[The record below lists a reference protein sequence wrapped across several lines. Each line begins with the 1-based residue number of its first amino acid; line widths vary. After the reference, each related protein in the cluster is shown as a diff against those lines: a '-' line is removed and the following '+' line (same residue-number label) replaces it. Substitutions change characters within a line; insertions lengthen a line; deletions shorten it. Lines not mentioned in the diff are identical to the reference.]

1 MKKRI
6 RASLMGIAAVAALA
20 ACAPQHEAQV
30 RQFRL
35 VMVGTDRAALQAALS
50 SAPANEFARPF
61 QAEGKC
67 KAAIWLPRLSV
78 IAERE
83 LAAAQPQP
91 LDLGFFDKVEFVRAT
106 QNAVQSALGQ
116 KPTLAELD
124 QAAARMLSAYQLP
137 VQTAPA
143 ESSAQTGPADHLQ
156 AARKLAGKN
165 GLVLF
170 KDEAAQLKAA
180 VKPPVDGGGP
190 ATADAMLP
198 EKPLAFP
205 DALGY
210 RSQVHDLLCG
220 LPAQDGAAIPTVVVL
235 GVAGNL
241 SSAGG
246 AAVAHAPPDA
256 VKPLSVKAPAVS
268 ANSQRA
274 FDRGMILIHQG
285 DLEQALKEFN
295 SAIEL
300 EPNFPAAVANRGVA
314 HLKLKNYGRALDDLN
329 RAVGMEP
336 QNPVWHYNLA
346 AYYALRHE
354 PDRGLDALD
363 QALKL
368 GFAKTDNVQIDAL
381 KFNSRADPD
390 LAALRQRKTE
400 YCALLERH
408 QKFLCK

>member
-1 MKKRI
+1 MKKQI
-6 RASLMGIAAVAALA
+6 RRSLMGIAAIAALA
-20 ACAPQHEAQV
+20 GCAPQHEAQV

-50 SAPANEFARPF
+50 AAPANEFARPF

-78 IAERE
+78 ITGHE

-91 LDLGFFDKVEFVRAT
+91 LDLGFFDKVEFVQAT

-116 KPTLAELD
+116 KPALAELD
-124 QAAARMLSAYQLP
+124 QAAVRMLSAYQLP

-143 ESSAQTGPADHLQ
+143 ESSAQTATADHLQ

-170 KDEAAQLKAA
+170 KDEAAQSKVA
-180 VKPPVDGGGP
+180 VRPAVDGGP
-190 ATADAMLP
+190 ATADATLP

-210 RSQVHDLLCG
+210 RAHIHDQLCG
-220 LPAQDGAAIPTVVVL
+220 SPAQDGAAIPTVVVL

-246 AAVAHAPPDA
+246 ASVAHAPPDA
-256 VKPLSVKAPAVS
+256 VKPVSVKPPAVS

-274 FDRGMILIHQG
+274 FDRGMVLIHQG
-285 DLEQALKEFN
+285 DIEQALKEFN

-346 AYYALRHE
+346 AYYALRQE

-368 GFAKTDNVQIDAL
+368 GFARSDNVQIDAL
-381 KFNSRADPD
+381 KFNGRADPD

>member
-1 MKKRI
+1 MNKQI
-6 RASLMGIAAVAALA
+6 RRSLVGMVAIAALA
-20 ACAPQHEAQV
+20 GCTPQHEAQL

-35 VMVGTDRAALQAALS
+35 VMVGSDRAALQAALS
-50 SAPANEFARPF
+50 SAQANEFARPF

-78 IAERE
+78 ITGRE

-91 LDLGFFDKVEFVRAT
+91 LDLGFFDKVEFVEAT

-116 KPTLAELD
+116 KPALAELD
-124 QAAARMLSAYQLP
+124 QAAARLLGTYQLP

-143 ESSAQTGPADHLQ
+143 EPSAEPSADPSIERAAADHLQ

-165 GLVLF
+165 GLVF
-170 KDEAAQLKAA
+170 YKDEAA
-180 VKPPVDGGGP
+180 PPN

-198 EKPLAFP
+198 DKPLAFA
-205 DALGY
+205 DALAL
-210 RSQVHDLLCG
+210 RSQIHDLLCG
-220 LPAQDGAAIPTVVVL
+220 LPAQDGGAVPTVVVL

-241 SSAGG
+241 NPAAGTL
-246 AAVAHAPPDA
+246 VAHAPPDA
-256 VKPLSVKAPAVS
+256 VKPVS
-268 ANSQRA
+268 AKQPALSANGQRA

-285 DLEQALKEFN
+285 DLEQAIKELN

-300 EPNFPAAVANRGVA
+300 EPQFPAAVANRGVA

-346 AYYALRHE
+346 AYYALRQE
-354 PDRGLDALD
+354 ADRGLDALD

-368 GFAKTDNVQIDAL
+368 GFARSDNVQIDAL
-381 KFNSRADPD
+381 KFNGRADPD
-390 LAALRQRKTE
+390 LAALRQRKSE